1 MSKGQNS
8 IVRRSFLKSAGAL
21 GAVNPLKLFVPSVP
35 CCAALVAQPSA
46 APQGSNEA
54 EQRYRMFQEYLI
66 RRAAEV
72 TENNLAGIGD
82 LSDWNRRRPELRLQ
96 MLDMFGL
103 NPLPARTPLHP
114 RITGTLERDSY
125 RIEKIVFESQP
136 NFYITGNLYLPKQVN
151 GRLPTVLYLCGHAP
165 SPAGA
170 KIQYQH
176 HGIWLARH
184 GYVAFLID
192 TIEFGEIAGIHHG
205 THDLEKWYWLSLG
218 YTPAGPEVWNAMRA
232 LDYLET
238 RPEVDPRRMAV
249 TGISGGGSMTWYTAA
264 LDDRVQVAA
273 PVCSTWT
280 VKSHT
285 ALDAVQENCDCIYF
299 INTFLADLP
308 TVGALIAPR
317 PLKIISASRDVSFPA
332 AGYHDVYQR
341 SRAIYD
347 LYGAGDRVQE
357 YDYPS
362 PHMDIVQF
370 RKEADEWLGRWLN
383 GDKAPFNEGDI
394 KREDASHLAV
404 LDRRPGNAINER
416 IDKVFI
422 PTHRLQNWTTL
433 AAWKERRTELLG
445 QLKEKVFRAFPKSN
459 PPFDAW
465 KKPEDGWVKRY
476 ADAFHV
482 EFTTEQGIR
491 VNGQLFIPR
500 DSKKSHPA
508 LIYVKRAEDIVY
520 PIDYDILLSA
530 FESHV
535 VLVLRPRAVDYPIE
549 DRFRMATI
557 KRTAALMSATL
568 ESMQIW
574 DILRSVHY
582 LSESEGLDLSGV
594 SLYGRNEMGALG
606 LYAAALDDRISRVI
620 LDDPPASHWQGPAL
634 LNILRLTDL
643 PEAAALVA
651 PREIV
656 SLSRLPHSYSYT
668 SSVYALFDKSNQI
681 HEADSLGDALRVWEY

>member
-1 MSKGQNS
+1 MDKGQNS
-8 IVRRSFLKSAGAL
+8 IVRRGFLKSVGT
-21 GAVNPLKLFVPSVP
+21 F
-35 CCAALVAQPSA
+35 AALNPMKLLLPTASLSAEPA
-46 APQGSNEA
+46 APLASNTE
-54 EQRYRMFQEYLI
+54 EQRYRMFQDYLV

-72 TENNLAGIGD
+72 TENNLSGIRD
-82 LSDWNRRRPELRLQ
+82 LSDWKRRRPEIRSQ

-103 NPLPARTPLHP
+103 NPLPDKTPLHP
-114 RITGTLERDSY
+114 RITGTVEHDTY
-125 RIEKIVFESQP
+125 RVEKIVFESQP
-136 NFYITGNLYLPKQVN
+136 HFYVTGNLYLPKQVN

-192 TIEFGEIAGIHHG
+192 TIEFGEIPGIHHG

-218 YTPAGPEVWNAMRA
+218 YTPAGPEIWNAIRA

-238 RPEVDPRRMAV
+238 RSEVDPKRMAV
-249 TGISGGGSMTWYTAA
+249 TGISGGGAMTWYTAA
-264 LDDRVQVAA
+264 LDDRVQAAA
-273 PVCSTWT
+273 PVCSTWS

-308 TVGALIAPR
+308 SVGALIAPR

-332 AGYHDVYQR
+332 SGYHDVYRR

-347 LYGAGDRVQE
+347 LYGAGERVQE

-362 PHMDIVQF
+362 PHMDILQF

-383 GDKAPFNEGDI
+383 GDKRPFDEGKI
-394 KREDASHLAV
+394 ERENPSNLKV
-404 LDRRPGNAINER
+404 LDHRPDDAINER
-416 IDKVFI
+416 IDKLFI
-422 PTHRLQNWTTL
+422 PTHRIQDWTTL
-433 AAWKERRTELLG
+433 AAWNQRRTKLLDEF
-445 QLKEKVFRAFPKSN
+445 KEKVFRAFPKSN
-459 PPFDAW
+459 PPFNTW
-465 KKPEDGWVKRY
+465 KETEDGWVKRY
-476 ADAFHV
+476 ADAFRV

-500 DSKKSHPA
+500 DNKKSHPA
-508 LIYVKRAEDIVY
+508 LIYVKGTEDIVY
-520 PIDYDILLSA
+520 PIDYDVLLPA

-535 VLVLRPRAVDYPIE
+535 VLVLRPRAVDYPA

-557 KRTAALMSATL
+557 KRTAALIGATI

-574 DILRSVHY
+574 DILRSVDY
-582 LSESEGLDLSGV
+582 LSESEGLNLSGISV
-594 SLYGRNEMGALG
+594 YGRKEMGALG

-620 LDDPPASHWQGPAL
+620 LDDPPATHWEGPAL

-651 PREIV
+651 PREVV
-656 SLSRLPHSYSYT
+656 SLTRLPQSYAYT
-668 SSVYALFDKSNQI
+668 SSVYALFGKENQI
-681 HEADSLGDALRVWEY
+681 HAVDSLGDALRVWES

>member
-1 MSKGQNS
+1 MFEGQNS
-8 IVRRSFLKSAGAL
+8 IVRRGFLKRAGAF
-21 GAVNPLKLFVPSVP
+21 AAANPLKLLLPLAPS
-35 CCAALVAQPSA
+35 CALLSAQPPA
-46 APQGSNEA
+46 APQASNTE
-54 EQRYRMFQEYLI
+54 EQRYRMFQDYLV

-72 TENNLAGIGD
+72 TENNLSGIRDLGD
-82 LSDWNRRRPELRLQ
+82 WKRKRPELRSQL
-96 MLDMFGL
+96 LDMVGL
-103 NPLPARTPLHP
+103 NPLPTKAPLHP
-114 RITGTLERDSY
+114 RITGTFERDTY
-125 RIEKIVFESQP
+125 RVEKIVFESQP
-136 NFYITGNLYLPKQVN
+136 RFYVTGNLYLPKEVN

-192 TIEFGEIAGIHHG
+192 TIEFGEISGIHHG

-218 YTPAGPEVWNAMRA
+218 YTPAGPEIWNAMRA

-238 RPEVDPRRMAV
+238 RSEVDPKRMAV
-249 TGISGGGSMTWYTAA
+249 TGISGGGAMTWYTAA
-264 LDDRVQVAA
+264 LDDRVQAAA
-273 PVCSTWT
+273 PVCSTWS
-280 VKSHT
+280 VQSHT

-308 TVGALIAPR
+308 LVGALIAPR

-332 AGYHDVYQR
+332 AGYHDVYRR

-347 LYGAGDRVQE
+347 LYGAGARVQE

-362 PHMDIVQF
+362 PHMDILQF

-383 GDKAPFNEGDI
+383 GDRAPFDEGKI
-394 KREDASHLAV
+394 EREDASHLKV
-404 LDRRPGNAINER
+404 LDHRPGDAINEG
-416 IDKVFI
+416 IDKLFI
-422 PTHRLQNWTTL
+422 PTHSMQDWKTL
-433 AAWKERRTELLG
+433 AAWTQRRTELLG
-445 QLKEKVFRAFPKSN
+445 ELKEKVFRAFPKSN
-459 PPFDAW
+459 PPFNGW
-465 KKPEDGWVKRY
+465 KKAEDGWVTRY

-482 EFTTEQGIR
+482 EFTTEQGVR

-500 DSKKSHPA
+500 DNKKSHPA

-520 PIDYDILLSA
+520 PIDYDVLLSA

-535 VLVLRPRAVDYPIE
+535 VLVLRPRAVDYPA

-557 KRTAALMSATL
+557 KRTAALIGATL

-574 DILRSVHY
+574 DILRSVDY
-582 LSESEGLDLSGV
+582 LSESEGLKLSGI
-594 SLYGRNEMGALG
+594 SIYGRKEMGALG

-620 LDDPPASHWQGPAL
+620 LDDPPATHWQGPAL
-634 LNILRLTDL
+634 LNVLRITDL

-651 PREIV
+651 SREIV
-656 SLSRLPHSYSYT
+656 SLTQLPQSYAYT
-668 SSVYALFDKSNQI
+668 SSVYALFGKENQI
-681 HEADSLGDALRVWEY
+681 HAVDSLGDALRVWES